1 MQGALAALRKVNFDW
16 TAHIDQIWRDQ
27 PRETESLQADSR
39 RELIE
44 RLDDLRDQTSDSSPL
59 GQPLLGPAGSG
70 KTHLLGFVRRETLA
84 RGMFFILADMTDVGD
99 FWDTVL
105 LATCVRFSRSCRV
118 ASARSIA
125 GSCR

>member
-27 PRETESLQADSR
+27 PHETQSLQTDAR
-39 RELIE
+39 HELVA
-44 RLDDLRDQTSDSSPL
+44 RLEDLQDQMSDASPV

-84 RGMFFILADMTDVGD
+84 RGMYFILADMTDVAD

-105 LATCVRFSRSCRV
+105 LGYLRSLQQQLADGRRQV
-118 ASARSIA
+118 DHWL
-125 GSCR
+125 